1 MKNVIAE
8 LDRIAKYL
16 EDFEEP
22 WAYNLS
28 YRIDNITQRIE
39 ENVKK
44 ESLKFSSI
52 SKSILEQYRE
62 ELEFLSL
69 KESNLKELIKS
80 QNNKNANDVYKSLKN
95 HFGKLGKVESIK
107 FIKNVIKNNGK

>member
-28 YRIDNITQRIE
+28 YRIDKIAQTIE
-39 ENVKK
+39 DTVKVASQK
-44 ESLKFSSI
+44 NSSI
-52 SKSILEQYRE
+52 SKSILEQYRD
-62 ELEFLSL
+62 ELEFLSS
-69 KESNLKELIKS
+69 KESNLKELIVFEK
-80 QNNKNANDVYKSLKN
+80 NKNASEVYKKLKV
-95 HFGKLGKVESIK
+95 HFGKLSRNESIN
-107 FIKNVIKNNGK
+107 FIKKVIKTLEK